1 MNDGLI
7 PRRYAKALLKVAV
20 ERHDD
25 RRVYELSNTLCDSF
39 ASCPSLQDTLSNPF
53 IASDKKIE
61 LLTTASG
68 AASSDATFA
77 DFLLLLKKNERLDLA
92 CDIARAYC
100 DDYRKAN
107 NIYRVTVTAA
117 APMGQAEEDR
127 LKKLITSHL
136 NGGSMEYTF
145 KVDPELIGGFTV
157 AIDSEKLDTSVRT
170 QLKQLQLQL
179 LGK

>member
-7 PRRYAKALLKVAV
+7 PRRYAKALLKVAI

-25 RRVYELSNTLCDSF
+25 KRIYQLSNTLYDSF
-39 ASCPSLQDTLSNPF
+39 ASCPALQNTLSNPF

-61 LLTTASG
+61 LLMTASG
-68 AASSDATFA
+68 ASASDSTFS
-77 DFLLLLKKNERLDLA
+77 DFLQLLKKNERLDLA
-92 CDIARAYC
+92 RDIARSYC

-117 APMGQAEEDR
+117 AKMAEAEENR
-127 LKKLITSHL
+127 LKQLIVSHL
-136 NGGSMEYTF
+136 NGGTMEYTF

-157 AIDSEKLDTSVRT
+157 TIDSEKLDTSVKN
-170 QLKQLQLQL
+170 QLEQLRLKL
-179 LGK
+179 LG